1 MNLLTQVCNDFNEN
15 VKIKNKGENIP
26 IDVTQCDELKAL
38 KAEDTK
44 SKCLTG
50 VEIALFIKKDDPFV
64 EYYSVTSGAIKL

>member
-1 MNLLTQVCNDFNEN
+1 LD
-15 VKIKNKGENIP
+15 
-26 IDVTQCDELKAL
+26 AL